1 MPVDKSAQCPPLGP
15 VLQYATGVFK
25 CHPRTLCQGRFVEA
39 LGHELD
45 V

>member
-1 MPVDKSAQCPPLGP
+1 MPVDKSAQCPP

-25 CHPRTLCQGRFVEA
+25 CHPRTLCQARFVEA
-39 LGHELD
+39 LGHELN